1 MWDGEAEVL
10 VLGAG
15 HNGLTAAAYLAKA
28 GLKTLVLEAKERV
41 GGGSGTE
48 ELTAPGY
55 RHDTCASI
63 HGGIQ
68 SGPVLKDLELDRFG
82 LRYIYPDPLYASVFP
97 DGSSLITWRSVDQT
111 VKGIERFSPKDAAAY
126 RRLME
131 FWEKAIRD
139 GFARSRYS
147 PPRKHTEIYARLEK
161 SEFGFQLMRYMA
173 SSPLDVVRE
182 LFEEEHVR
190 AHLLKASIQGG
201 IFPDQP
207 GSGGSIFT
215 AGTGARHTFG
225 WGLPEGG
232 AAELPLALARCL
244 RAHGGEVVTSAPV
257 KEIIVEE
264 SAARG
269 VVTAD
274 GRRYAAHKALV
285 AGLHVRQLFR
295 EMIDPH
301 WLDAGLVEAM
311 GNVKTGLSE
320 VVLHLA
326 LSERPRYRQGLGVD
340 DVVHVHAAESIADLI
355 AAYAEYRKGNRYP
368 RAPFQIIC
376 HTLLDSKRAPQGH
389 HVLNI
394 GHYAPYDLSGR
405 PESWSAIKEEL
416 LRHEMERVREY
427 IPNVNEKTVVGK
439 LVATPLDIEASNA
452 MFLRGDIGGMGHLPS
467 QEGIL
472 RPHPS
477 ISDYRTP
484 IRGLYL
490 TAACTYPGGSI
501 TGAPGHNSAM
511 TVLNDLGLKPPAQ

>member
-1 MWDGEAEVL
+1 MWDGDADII

-15 HNGLTAAAYLAKA
+15 HNGLIAAAYFAKA

-68 SGPVLKDLELDRFG
+68 AGPVLQDLELERFG
-82 LRYIYPDPLYASVFP
+82 LHYIYPDPLYASVFP
-97 DGSSLITWRSVDQT
+97 DGSSLITSRSVDRT

-139 GFARSRYS
+139 GYTRSRYS
-147 PPRKHTEIYARLEK
+147 PPRKPSEIYGRLEK
-161 SEFGFQLMRYMA
+161 SKFGFELMRFMA
-173 SSPLDVVRE
+173 SSPLEVVKE

-190 AHLLKASIQGG
+190 AHVLKASIQGG
-201 IFPDQP
+201 ILPDQF
-207 GSGGSIFT
+207 GCGGLLFT

-225 WGLPEGG
+225 WGIPEGG
-232 AAELPLALARCL
+232 ALALPLALARCL
-244 RAHGGEVVTSAPV
+244 RTHGGEVLTGA
-257 KEIIVEE
+257 
-264 SAARG
+264 AAREIVVEDGVAKG

-274 GRRYAAHKALV
+274 GRRFAARKALV
-285 AGLHVRQLFR
+285 AGLHVRQIFL
-295 EMIDPH
+295 EMIDPK
-301 WLDAGLVEAM
+301 WLDPVLVEA
-311 GNVKTGLSE
+311 VAKLKTGLSE
-320 VVLHLA
+320 IVLHVA
-326 LSERPRYRQGLGVD
+326 LSERPRYRPTFGVD
-340 DVVHVHAAESIADLI
+340 DVVHVHAPESITDLI

-368 RAPFQIIC
+368 RAPFQVVC
-376 HTLLDSKRAPQGH
+376 HTLLDGTRAPQGH
-389 HVLNI
+389 HVLNG
-394 GHYAPYDLSGR
+394 GHYAPYDLAGR
-405 PESWSAIKEEL
+405 AESWSTIKNDL
-416 LRHEMERVREY
+416 LHEEMERLREY
-427 IPNVNEKTVVGK
+427 IPNISEKTVVGK
-439 LVATPLDIEASNA
+439 LVVTPLDIEAGNP
-452 MFLRGDIGGMGHLPS
+452 MFFRGDIGGLGHVLS

-484 IRGLYL
+484 IRQLYL

-501 TGAPGHNSAM
+501 NGAPGHNCAM
-511 TVLNDLGLKPPAQ
+511 TVLSDLGLNTPTS